1 MLAGGELILP
11 FQLQFQLDLVQF
23 LLQALVLREQS
34 ITASPFGI
42 NSRVHRPLT
51 QLLLIRQQHQRP
63 QRRPTQMRT
72 VADVR
77 TVVFMSGVKTELHR
91 HPSRMPKLQAPTNS
105 CQDQC
110 RGTKLLLPN
119 HLRRSEIHKKPSK
132 HGEIRT
138 STDSPG
144 SAAVIVLP
152 MSAAC
157 RSLLDP

>member
-63 QRRPTQMRT
+63 QRRPPRCGQWLTFGQ
-72 VADVR
+72 
-77 TVVFMSGVKTELHR
+77 LC
-91 HPSRMPKLQAPTNS
+91 S
-105 CQDQC
+105 CL
-110 RGTKLLLPN
+110 G
-119 HLRRSEIHKKPSK
+119 
-132 HGEIRT
+132 
-138 STDSPG
+138 
-144 SAAVIVLP
+144 
-152 MSAAC
+152 
-157 RSLLDP
+157 